1 MGVRFL
7 GAREA
12 GGFLRPT
19 STSQLPDFPDR
30 AKTTAPLSRDP
41 PLPYSTPSVFFFR
54 VEKGEASRGS
64 MGKGLAFKKKER
76 EMALRHRRNGKSYR
90 AIAEALGR
98 SVAAVYGVIAGGS
111 GKKTLGRPAAYTVR
125 TKKAFARHV
134 ERAQVASRGRYVPFS
149 AGRRGQ
155 VGMWCACAFPL
166 SFCCRYMLTVCAACR
181 CADAYFLL
189 R

>member
-1 MGVRFL
+1 
-7 GAREA
+7 
-12 GGFLRPT
+12 
-19 STSQLPDFPDR
+19 
-30 AKTTAPLSRDP
+30 
-41 PLPYSTPSVFFFR
+41 
-54 VEKGEASRGS
+54 
-64 MGKGLAFKKKER
+64 
-76 EMALRHRRNGKSYR
+76 MALRHRRNGKSYR

-134 ERAQVASRGRYVPFS
+134 ERAQVASRGRYVPFP